1 MLRDE
6 LLRDARSGS
15 AADGQSD
22 KGSVELVELRFV
34 EDTKALDAT
43 IERLEGSKKYN
54 RVLLV
59 QGMVSMFA
67 CAFNMFSLGFLNS
80 LPKFRCQVD
89 GQAVLLPEAEACK
102 VIEQCSMEYFY
113 EGWIKHY
120 GMVCEQRSARVFYVS
135 LIFVINAGVFFVLQS
150 MADIFGRNLVLK
162 LATLIASGGTFLIYY
177 LDSYG
182 AKIVTF
188 GVVTGT
194 NSVFQMMFTLGL
206 KEAAHSA
213 SEYNVY
219 MNAILN
225 IAYNLGPTFVALLA
239 FLFPVYWHLSFVGSL
254 VVVLGTLGNFF
265 VYNETPLFLYKK
277 KKGREFINKLFLL
290 SKINSV
296 ITSKKSILRHIISD
310 EIEFR
315 NKQKLVVPEE
325 GIKQTVLET
334 ASQED
339 RRLAQGRQPNLI
351 WVTMVLCYWCASL
364 YLVNYGTVISIDKS
378 GMDNLYA
385 NSVIL
390 GVSSLLG
397 YAVSIKF
404 PKNVKRIFTISL
416 IVLTLLLFSVVIL
429 LLDLYATSS
438 SSVKLLKSAMT
449 VGLMPILVSMGFS
462 VMYLYLPDVYPIT
475 LRGLGI
481 GCVICLGKFFGGACS
496 AYVANFMNQY
506 NLNPIAGCAIP
517 GLFLLVLLRTV
528 PES

>member
-1 MLRDE
+1 MLKEDLMEEKR
-6 LLRDARSGS
+6 GS
-15 AADGQSD
+15 AKSDFQSE
-22 KGSVELVELRFV
+22 KGSIELVELNYI

-54 RVLLV
+54 KVLLV
-59 QGMVSMFA
+59 QGMISMFA
-67 CAFNMFSLGFLNS
+67 CAFNMFSLGFLNT
-80 LPKFRCQVD
+80 LPKFHCMVE
-89 GQAVLLPEAEACK
+89 GNSVLLPETEACK
-102 VIEQCSMEYFY
+102 IIDQCSVDYFY

-120 GMVCEQRSARVFYVS
+120 DMICDNRSARVFYIS
-135 LIFVINAGVFFVLQS
+135 LIFVINAGVFFVLQT

-162 LATLIASGGTFLIYY
+162 LATLVASIGTFLIYY
-177 LDSYG
+177 VDSYG
-182 AKIVTF
+182 AKIVIF
-188 GVVTGT
+188 GMVTGT

-206 KEAAHSA
+206 KEAAHSS

-225 IAYNLGPTFVALLA
+225 IAYNIGPTFVALLA
-239 FLFPVYWHLSFVGSL
+239 FLFPVYWELSLVGSI

-296 ITSKKSILRHIISD
+296 ITSKKSILGHIISD

-315 NKQKLVVPEE
+315 NKQKLVIPEE
-325 GIKQTVLET
+325 GIKQAVVET
-334 ASQED
+334 TSEEQKKPKQD
-339 RRLAQGRQPNLI
+339 QPNLI
-351 WVTMVLCYWCASL
+351 WVTVVLCYWCASL

-390 GVSSLLG
+390 GISSLLG

-404 PKNVKRIFTISL
+404 PKNVKRIYTISL
-416 IVLTLLLFSVVIL
+416 IILTLLLFSVIIL
-429 LLDLYATSS
+429 LLDFFATSS
-438 SSVKLLKSAMT
+438 SSVKFLKSALT

-475 LRGLGI
+475 LRGFGI
-481 GCVICLGKFFGGACS
+481 GCVICMGKLLGGACS
-496 AYVANFMNQY
+496 AYVASFMNQF